1 MNVFRVRANKKQL
14 RCIWEHYAQSCHKK
28 RVHKIWKAISFQWLA
43 ITLNLF
49 LWCFNKI
56 LILTS
61 LLKVQTV
68 SRVTWRSSSNKCH
81 LNIMRHVNYCHL
93 EAESWIVLG
102 MGEVEGRGET
112 ERGAN
117 VFRYCSIY
125 ICTMQCNVGLLLRFD
140 SMLSTLLI
148 IICLRLFFVFKWY
161 KSYGQ

>member
-1 MNVFRVRANKKQL
+1 MNVFRVRANKKQIGS
-14 RCIWEHYAQSCHKK
+14 IWEHYAQSCHKK

-102 MGEVEGRGET
+102 EVEGRGET
-112 ERGAN
+112 ERRAN
-117 VFRYCSIY
+117 GFIYCIIY
-125 ICTMQCNVGLLLRFD
+125 ICTMQFRNTFKIRFYAVN
-140 SMLSTLLI
+140 STHYNMFETVMSSKQMLEY
-148 IICLRLFFVFKWY
+148 VW
-161 KSYGQ
+161 